1 VVRGYGQVL
10 QGVDGDAD
18 AAVEILIAECSD
30 VGPACS
36 CERSSHSSE
45 ASGETCC
52 NSSCTTAQGD
62 DNILMTSEGSC
73 LVSKTQQRPAFD
85 AAGQNATLPLKGSA
99 MHKACLCGSKRKY
112 KSCCGTQCPKLT
124 ITSVQRLLY
133 LTHLSFLTQFELRSH
148 VMFLL
153 E

>member
-1 VVRGYGQVL
+1 
-10 QGVDGDAD
+10 
-18 AAVEILIAECSD
+18 
-30 VGPACS
+30 
-36 CERSSHSSE
+36 
-45 ASGETCC
+45 
-52 NSSCTTAQGD
+52 
-62 DNILMTSEGSC
+62 M
-73 LVSKTQQRPAFD
+73 LVSSFSAVSKVTGSEMCQWFIVAQ
-85 AAGQNATLPLKGSA
+85 GSA